1 MVNSDH
7 KRTYIESEED
17 CEITVNQNDNYSKIA
32 KIWVK
37 WLKSKSMGISVYS
50 YRMYYFHLM
59 QNHYS
64 ASTIKMNLAMMR
76 KRILYLFD
84 ITNNEIDKRANL
96 EYKMK
101 QIKAPSVVIKGIS
114 NEKIFSKEEIKNLI
128 SSTGKRTS
136 LIVEFLY
143 ITACRRSELCN
154 IFLRDCKIKRD
165 YVEVTFYSGKG
176 NKNRSVPIPVE
187 IYNKILNVFVGKKY
201 LFENISMSQYDGH
214 TIWTMVSA
222 AGMKY
227 LNRKLSPHML
237 RHTRL
242 THLNKDTGDLKA
254 VSLFA
259 GHSSIKVTAD
269 VYISSG
275 FDKKILLGSIEDQ

>member
-1 MVNSDH
+1 MVNSEH
-7 KRTYIESEED
+7 KRTYEESEED
-17 CEITVNQNDNYSKIA
+17 CEITVNQDDNYSKIA

-37 WLKSKSMGISVYS
+37 WLSDKKMGISIYS

-64 ASTIKMNLAMMR
+64 ASTIKMNLSMMR

-101 QIKAPSVVIKGIS
+101 QIKAPSVVIKGVS
-114 NEKIFSKEEIKNLI
+114 NEKIFTKEETKHLI

-136 LIVEFLY
+136 LIIEFLY

-154 IFLRDCKIKRD
+154 TFLKDCKLKRD

-176 NKNRSVPIPVE
+176 NKNRSVPVPIE
-187 IYNKILNVFVGKKY
+187 LYNKIINVFGGKY
-201 LFENISMSQYDGH
+201 HLFENRSGEQYDGH
-214 TIWTMVSA
+214 TIWSIVSA
-222 AGMKY
+222 AGERY
-227 LNRKLSPHML
+227 LNRKMSPHML

-242 THLNKDTGDLKA
+242 THLNKQTGDLKA

-269 VYISSG
+269 VYVSSG